1 VGESPEFWKRERMSA
16 AEKFDLVSVEDYLE
30 AELSSPVKHEY
41 MGGAVYA
48 MAGANI
54 QHNRIAINLTSS
66 LHLRLRGRKCQP
78 FNSDMKIRVRF
89 PAHVRFYYP
98 DASVICRSGPRD
110 ESFQS
115 EASVIFEVMSRST
128 RRIDAGEKKDAYL
141 RLRTLDAYV
150 LLEQDEIAA
159 QVYRRASKG
168 FVREVYAGADAIVP
182 FPTLGIDL
190 PLAEVYE
197 GWEPPA
203 RLMEDAEE
211 YGVSE
216 EYAEQEAG

>member
-1 VGESPEFWKRERMSA
+1 MSA

-48 MAGANI
+48 MAGANNR
-54 QHNRIAINLTSS
+54 HNRIASNL
-66 LHLRLRGRKCQP
+66 LGALYHRLRGKKCQS
-78 FNSDMKIRVRF
+78 FNSDTKIRIRL
-89 PAHVRFYYP
+89 PSHVRFYYP
-98 DASVICRSGPRD
+98 DASVICRPGPPD
-110 ESFQS
+110 ESFQD

-141 RLRTLDAYV
+141 RIRTLDAYV

-168 FVREVYAGADAIVP
+168 FVREVYAGADAILP

-190 PLAEVYE
+190 PLADLYE

-203 RLMEDAEE
+203 RLREDAEA
-211 YGVSE
+211 YGASE